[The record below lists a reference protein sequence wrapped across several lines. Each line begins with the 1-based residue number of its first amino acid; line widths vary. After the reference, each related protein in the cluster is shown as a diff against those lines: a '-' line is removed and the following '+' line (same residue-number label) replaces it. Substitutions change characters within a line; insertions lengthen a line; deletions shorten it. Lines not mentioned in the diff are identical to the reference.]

1 MIKSFSYDDTFGKK
15 TNPITIDVYQPN
27 SYFYLGSDSE
37 DVLLPTRLSDASC
50 L

>member
-15 TNPITIDVYQPN
+15 TIINLYAIFTKIHKK
-27 SYFYLGSDSE
+27 YLGSDSE